1 MTSGEIYVFLLC
13 TSVSLGHTLRYPD
26 CTPFGKPYSCFINS
40 GFYHSARVLFDSS
53 SLWYIYLL
61 EIRQKHFT
69 FSELV
74 KEAEMQGLRSP
85 LKINEIV
92 NLGPFIYEL
101 QLLLINR
108 YKGGTVWDTSS
119 YGSLLHCWED
129 LNVRVTKLWS
139 LLPNTGLQVLHHR
152 EGGAIHVEHKCHCQN
167 HLCAATKQSSFF
179 YWSMSYITE
188 KSTLLNFS
196 FFLMT
201 KY

>member
-108 YKGGTVWDTSS
+108 YKGGTVWDKSS

-152 EGGAIHVEHKCHCQN
+152 CHPCGTQVSLPESSVCCHKAK
-167 HLCAATKQSSFF
+167 LF
-179 YWSMSYITE
+179 
-188 KSTLLNFS
+188 LLLKYVIYNWEIYTFKF
-196 FFLMT
+196 FFLS
-201 KY
+201 YD